1 MLKQTIDIVLPCYNP
16 QPKWYTEL
24 LHFHE
29 RAKENYTIRYI
40 LVNDGSVNAELEKAL
55 PVLKSEGIDVT
66 YISYPENKGK
76 GYALRQGVKASKNE
90 YVIYTDIDFPFTN
103 NSVMDVIDKILGGGS
118 DVVAGNR
125 DAMYYRNKMSF
136 FRKLLSKSFRFI
148 LKHLLRMKVTDTQ
161 CGLKAFNAK
170 GKEEFLKTRINRYLF
185 DFEFIYRCGKNNSI
199 RITPEA
205 VELKPNV
212 EFSKMKLKIL
222 VQETF
227 NLFKVILFS

>member
-1 MLKQTIDIVLPCYNP
+1 MKKSIDIVLPCYNP
-16 QPKWYTEL
+16 QTNWYNEL
-24 LHFHE
+24 LHFHQIG
-29 RAKENYTIRYI
+29 KEKYAIRYI
-40 LVNDGSVNAELEKAL
+40 LVNDGSVNSELEKAL
-55 PVLKSEGIDVT
+55 PALEAEKLNFIT
-66 YISYPENKGK
+66 ISYSENKGK
-76 GYALRQGVKASKNE
+76 GFALRQGVLASQSNW
-90 YVIYTDIDFPFTN
+90 VIYTDIDFPFTN
-103 NSVMDVIDKILGGGS
+103 NSVIDVIERILTNES

-185 DFEFIYRCGKNNSI
+185 DFEFIYRCGKNKLM
-199 RITPEA
+199 RITPVP

-212 EFSKMKLKIL
+212 EFSKMKIKIL
-222 VQETF
+222 LQETF